1 MKIKALVVLTVLAVF
16 LTACSI
22 YYHQGKHGRGGVVI
36 TVPEKPEVKPMP
48 DENKSTKHKS
58 P

>member
-1 MKIKALVVLTVLAVF
+1 MRKWAALLVLMSF
-16 LTACSI
+16 FMSACSI

-48 DENKSTKHKS
+48 DEKKNTKHNS
-58 P
+58 S

>member
-1 MKIKALVVLTVLAVF
+1 MNKKAQVVTLMVLAAF

-36 TVPEKPEVKPMP
+36 SVPEKPEVKPMP
-48 DENKSTKHKS
+48 DENKKAK
-58 P
+58 

>member
-1 MKIKALVVLTVLAVF
+1 MNIKARVITIVALVAF

-48 DENKSTKHKS
+48 DENKKGK
-58 P
+58 

>member
-36 TVPEKPEVKPMP
+36 SVPEKPEVKPMP
-48 DENKSTKHKS
+48 DENKKAE
-58 P
+58 

>member
-1 MKIKALVVLTVLAVF
+1 MRKKALVLALIMLAAF

-36 TVPEKPEVKPMP
+36 TVPEKPEVRPMP
-48 DENKSTKHKS
+48 DENKKPKQ
-58 P
+58 